1 MFYQKSPKVP
11 NMRQNSHY
19 PYSSS
24 PEPAAP
30 PPLHFCSYRLAA
42 GAFWPR
48 SLPPPPKDSAH
59 GAHKHGTTA
68 GLLGKSRSYT
78 KDTTLLGE
86 GPGCFGN
93 WSWRENI

>member
-48 SLPPPPKDSAH
+48 SLPPPQRTLHTVP
-59 GAHKHGTTA
+59 TNTVP
-68 GLLGKSRSYT
+68 LLAY
-78 KDTTLLGE
+78 
-86 GPGCFGN
+86 
-93 WSWRENI
+93 